1 MVVARQPRFGG
12 QRQRAVHHALQRG
25 LDELRVI
32 ERVAGH
38 NPRLWRRV
46 RRRRERSGPGEV
58 GRFCCQVRPEPRP
71 DVASAGGL
79 TVRFPAA

>member
-32 ERVAGH
+32 ERVVGH
-38 NPRLWRRV
+38 ARAY
-46 RRRRERSGPGEV
+46 GAA
-58 GRFCCQVRPEPRP
+58 F
-71 DVASAGGL
+71 DAGGS
-79 TVRFPAA
+79 VPAREKWGASVARCAPNPAPTLRAPGDLW